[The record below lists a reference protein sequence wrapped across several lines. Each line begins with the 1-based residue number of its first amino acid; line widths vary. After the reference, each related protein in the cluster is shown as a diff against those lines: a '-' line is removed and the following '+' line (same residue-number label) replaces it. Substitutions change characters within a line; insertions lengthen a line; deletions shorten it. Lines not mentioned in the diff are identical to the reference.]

1 VAAKKSPCDSKKT
14 RAARAVPRDVSGR
27 HDGSV
32 GREFFS
38 LLMFCQ
44 GVLLKFALSFLSN
57 RERVKEHRRRT
68 MLRSSP
74 RRLSKDFAVCFR
86 RQGATGRPLRL
97 KSTTT
102 ESSAGG
108 FFDHML
114 KNTTWAAV
122 GAFIGTLGLSYTF
135 VSGAEAR
142 VMRAFKESEAR
153 TNASFKESEA
163 RTNASFKESEA
174 RTNASFKESEAR
186 TNASFKE
193 LNASFKELEGKVE
206 TKIEN
211 FGRELSSLTFVLG
224 RLVGKV
230 GVDVPADVEQQEDD
244 K

>member
-163 RTNASFKESEA
+163 RTNASFKE
-174 RTNASFKESEAR
+174 
-186 TNASFKE
+186 

>member
-1 VAAKKSPCDSKKT
+1 
-14 RAARAVPRDVSGR
+14 
-27 HDGSV
+27 
-32 GREFFS
+32 
-38 LLMFCQ
+38 
-44 GVLLKFALSFLSN
+44 
-57 RERVKEHRRRT
+57 
-68 MLRSSP
+68 
-74 RRLSKDFAVCFR
+74 
-86 RQGATGRPLRL
+86 
-97 KSTTT
+97 
-102 ESSAGG
+102 
-108 FFDHML
+108 ML

-142 VMRAFKESEAR
+142 VMRA
-153 TNASFKESEA
+153 
-163 RTNASFKESEA
+163 
-174 RTNASFKESEAR
+174 FKESEAR